1 MANTFLGYE
10 IASPE
15 RQRKTALA
23 IIGVV
28 CALVVGGMLALY
40 FISRGSTGR
49 EQALATI
56 TAFETKCRYVVRNI
70 SRRASYYDHTGL
82 IDCDRAHEVARAN
95 DSVLG
100 SVQRVTVDVVDFTA
114 LDGSKIHSACRAQ
127 QKRALCD
134 RREGRRS
141 LSDRR
146 STRSQGACE
155 LPLGFGKKSIAPQ
168 PESHASSGKADIAA
182 PAKPR
187 PSEAFS
193 KSTLLWIGLA
203 TMVVGILLAY
213 WLIRGLL
220 SRHTLACGPR
230 RGDAA
235 RHACERRSGRTGATR
250 ARDEASRRG
259 RLRPAFALKRDFG
272 LARARVRVRIAGAL
286 APIAHPATARRWVLG
301 ALATRSHAPVVTA
314 LALLDHRQHALRVR
328 LRDWNPAHAPP
339 PRSMRVPTAPRTMAR
354 ERISRPF
361 RLFRK
366 MPL

>member
-23 IIGVV
+23 IIGLV
-28 CALVVGGMLALY
+28 CALVVGGVLALY
-40 FISRGSTGR
+40 FISRGQHAGR

-100 SVQRVTVDVVDFTA
+100 SVQRVTVAVVDFTA
-114 LDGSKIHSACRAQ
+114 LDGSKIRSHVELSRKEPFAIGEKVDVLYRIDDP
-127 QKRALCD
+127 RDL
-134 RREGRRS
+134 REHV
-141 LSDRR
+141 
-146 STRSQGACE
+146 Q
-155 LPLGFGKKSIAPQ
+155 LPLGFGKKSLAPQ

-213 WLIRGLL
+213 WLIRGLYRVIRWL
-220 SRHTLACGPR
+220 VVP
-230 RGDAA
+230 GDAMQPV
-235 RHACERRSGRTGATR
+235 TP
-250 ARDEASRRG
+250 ASAAPIARG
-259 RLRPAFALKRDFG
+259 RLEHVTRRAATGGFG
-272 LARARVRVRIAGAL
+272 
-286 APIAHPATARRWVLG
+286 RR
-301 ALATRSHAPVVTA
+301 
-314 LALLDHRQHALRVR
+314 
-328 LRDWNPAHAPP
+328 
-339 PRSMRVPTAPRTMAR
+339 
-354 ERISRPF
+354 SR
-361 RLFRK
+361 
-366 MPL
+366 